1 MFSVARHLVPKHPI
15 VITNSLPISNLYST
29 YRQVEAHVTGGG
41 VYPRLGVL
49 TGPNAVEGF
58 SKIHADVAIMGAGGL
73 DAQDGVTNTHALLID
88 MQLAMIRAARK
99 VIFCMDSTKLGAKS
113 LFFLC
118 SADQVQTLVT
128 NDDANPAIVAAL
140 RKKGVD
146 VHLVSC

>member
-1 MFSVARHLVPKHPI
+1 
-15 VITNSLPISNLYST
+15 
-29 YRQVEAHVTGGG
+29 
-41 VYPRLGVL
+41 
-49 TGPNAVEGF
+49 
-58 SKIHADVAIMGAGGL
+58 
-73 DAQDGVTNTHALLID
+73 LID

-128 NDDANPAIVAAL
+128 NDDANPAIVSAL